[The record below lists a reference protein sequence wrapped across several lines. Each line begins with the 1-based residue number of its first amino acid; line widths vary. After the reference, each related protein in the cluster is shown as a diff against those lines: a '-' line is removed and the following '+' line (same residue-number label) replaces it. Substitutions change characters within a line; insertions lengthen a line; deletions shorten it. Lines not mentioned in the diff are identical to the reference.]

1 MNRLRLFLIL
11 NLGLVLSC
19 WVTAQHAP
27 RAPSAAEQLQLL
39 QSNQG
44 LLQALLDDG
53 LRLSQADTTL
63 KRATECHQAAKT
75 LAQAIEKSASSSTP
89 EPERLAELGEH
100 FTKLVQEGLAPTL
113 AEARQQI
120 PPGSR
125 DFPRLRELHQQTK
138 QSFAAL
144 QKSIPSTGP
153 IAESRPVIQ
162 LKQTLATLNDQFPTP

>member
-1 MNRLRLFLIL
+1 MNRLRLFLIFGFGML
-11 NLGLVLSC
+11 LSC
-19 WVTAQHAP
+19 WVTAQHTPRTPTAP
-27 RAPSAAEQLQLL
+27 EQLKLL
-39 QSNQG
+39 QSNQD
-44 LLQALLDDG
+44 LLQTLLDDA

-63 KRATECHQAAKT
+63 KRATECQQAAKT
-75 LAQAIEKSASSSTP
+75 LAQAMEKSATSPTP

-125 DFPRLRELHQQTK
+125 DFPRLQELHEQTK

-144 QKSIPSTGP
+144 QKSIPTTGP
-153 IAESRPVIQ
+153 IGQSRSVIQ
-162 LKQTLATLNDQFPTP
+162 LKQTLATLNEQFPTP